1 MSWIR
6 IETRDGVTAFRPGD
20 EVAGT
25 VRWQLDQPP
34 RTLELRLFW
43 YTQGKGDQDVGV
55 VDSLPLAEPGLEGR
69 SEGPSEGSR
78 SFRFRLPAGPFSFSG
93 KLISLLWAIEAVSE
107 TGAGAQAE
115 RCEIIVSPTGRE
127 ILLQPQAPPIPPTPP
142 IGAP

>member
-25 VRWQLDQPP
+25 VRWQLDRPP
-34 RTLELRLFW
+34 RSLELRLFW

-55 VDSLPLAEPGLEGR
+55 VENLPLAETAPVGH
-69 SEGPSEGSR
+69 R

-93 KLISLLWAIEAVSE
+93 KLISLLWAIEAVAE
-107 TGAGAQAE
+107 MGGAGAQAE

-127 ILLQPQAPPIPPTPP
+127 ILLQPPAPST
-142 IGAP
+142 GAP

>member
-1 MSWIR
+1 VSWIR

-25 VRWQLDQPP
+25 VRWRLDQPP
-34 RTLELRLFW
+34 RSLDLRLFW

-55 VDSLPLAEPGLEGR
+55 VENLPFAEPGL
-69 SEGPSEGSR
+69 EGSR

-93 KLISLLWAIEAVSE
+93 KLISLLWAIEAVAE
-107 TGAGAQAE
+107 TTGTQAE

-127 ILLQPQAPPIPPTPP
+127 ILLPPQAPPIPSP
-142 IGAP
+142 GAP